1 MLLKTLSNV
10 FTFKRHT
17 ENFQSYCSIPVEGTG
32 HVIRCQTSHRLLHML
47 VRRCREGAVRMICC
61 KGCLLA
67 APSEIWKLPVAPC
80 LLPQAC
86 WRRPACRLQKMQPSY
101 PCYGLGL
108 CPACCN
114 SVSCSPF
121 CCMPMPYNACLCQIL
136 HAYAIPCMPM
146 PYVACTHSLLC
157 TLFSSAVKG
166 GLGCMQNT
174 SHFWCHGQ
182 GMVTKSAWIV
192 SSGGSMSPA

>member
-1 MLLKTLSNV
+1 MQGGGSQDDLLQGVSPSSTIRDLEAACGPLSAASGLLE
-10 FTFKRHT
+10 T
-17 ENFQSYCSIPVEGTG
+17 
-32 HVIRCQTSHRLLHML
+32 TSLPPAKDAAILPLLWARLVSSLLQFSELQPLLLH
-47 VRRCREGAVRMICC
+47 AYAI
-61 KGCLLA
+61 
-67 APSEIWKLPVAPC
+67 
-80 LLPQAC
+80 Q
-86 WRRPACRLQKMQPSY
+86 
-101 PCYGLGL
+101 
-108 CPACCN
+108 
-114 SVSCSPF
+114 
-121 CCMPMPYNACLCQIL
+121 CMPMPDFACLCHTM

-192 SSGGSMSPA
+192 SSGASMSPA